1 MKTEDLAKVN
11 EENNATNYEVTEKGK
26 AVLLLKLVVG
36 ILDYKPIKEVDTGLQ
51 LDDDELQGDVEL
63 DDEENEAETPIY
75 VGFKDD
81 LSSIIT
87 KSV

>member
-1 MKTEDLAKVN
+1 MKTEELAKVN

-26 AVLLLKLVVG
+26 AVLFLKLVVG
-36 ILDYKPIKEVDTGLQ
+36 LLDYKPIKEVDTGLQ